1 MSAQAARAHMT
12 IGELLS
18 RLRGDFPDVTV
29 SKIRFLESEGLI
41 EPARTPSGYRKFT
54 HGDVERLRFILAAQ
68 RDHYLPLRVIK
79 ERLDA
84 HDDDGAPLSTPP
96 STPGTP
102 GRGRRPRTLVA
113 ADAGGDGAWLPQPA
127 DPGAPAES
135 AAAVALTRRQLIDG
149 AGIDEALLS
158 KLEEF
163 GLVRRSGGH
172 YDGDALSIARTA
184 AALGSFGFE
193 ARHLR
198 AVKAAA
204 DREVGLIEQMI
215 APLLHRRSPGA
226 HGRAED
232 TAREIAA
239 LALRLHT
246 VLVSTALRDTLN
258 GLSPSWCSHACVSA
272 GVYVGHQGLL
282 RGVLGSD
289 QASIDQASREPQ

>member
-12 IGELLS
+12 IGEVLG
-18 RLRGDFPDVTV
+18 RLRGEFPDVTI

-54 HGDVERLRFILAAQ
+54 HADVERLRFILAAQ

-79 ERLDA
+79 ERLEA
-84 HDDDGAPLSTPP
+84 EEQGA
-96 STPGTP
+96 
-102 GRGRRPRTLVA
+102 GRRPRTLVA
-113 ADAGGDGAWLPQPA
+113 ADTT
-127 DPGAPAES
+127 AEDRPVS
-135 AAAVALTRRQLIDG
+135 LTRRQLIDG
-149 AGIDEALLS
+149 AGIDEGFLA

-172 YDGDALSIARTA
+172 YDGEALSIAKTA

-204 DREVGLIEQMI
+204 DREVGLIEQVI
-215 APLLHRRSPGA
+215 APLLRQRSPGA
-226 HGRAED
+226 HGRAEE

-239 LALRLHT
+239 LSIRLHT
-246 VLVSTALRDTLN
+246 VLVSKGLSDTLN
-258 GLSPSWCSHACVSA
+258 G
-272 GVYVGHQGLL
+272 
-282 RGVLGSD
+282 
-289 QASIDQASREPQ
+289 

>member
-1 MSAQAARAHMT
+1 MSSQAARAHMT
-12 IGELLS
+12 IGEVLG
-18 RLRGDFPDVTV
+18 RLRAEFPDVTI
-29 SKIRFLESEGLI
+29 SKIRFLETEGLI

-68 RDHYLPLRVIK
+68 RDHYLPLRVIR
-79 ERLDA
+79 EHLEARDRG
-84 HDDDGAPLSTPP
+84 GASP
-96 STPGTP
+96 
-102 GRGRRPRTLVA
+102 GRRPRTLVA
-113 ADAGGDGAWLPQPA
+113 ADAGGDDGWFPSPA
-127 DPGAPAES
+127 DPGAPA
-135 AAAVALTRRQLIDG
+135 AATALTRRQLIDG

-158 KLEEF
+158 QLEDF

-172 YDGDALSIARTA
+172 YDGEALSIARTA

-204 DREVGLIEQMI
+204 EREVGLIEQVI
-215 APLLHRRSPGA
+215 SPLLRQRSPGA

-246 VLVSTALRDTLN
+246 VLVTTGLRDTLN
-258 GLSPSWCSHACVSA
+258 G
-272 GVYVGHQGLL
+272 
-282 RGVLGSD
+282 
-289 QASIDQASREPQ
+289 